1 MPWVA
6 AATLVVGA
14 YGASQQSKAGKQG
27 AAAQQAAADA
37 ATAEERRQFDI
48 NQANQAPWLQFGR
61 ESIDQLRQLNAGDY
75 SGFLSSPDYLAAR
88 DLGTQQLDYGATS
101 QGNLWGGGADA
112 DRIRLGQQLAT
123 QYLGNFRGALQSGAG
138 MGQSSANQ
146 LGAYGQN
153 YAQSVGQN
161 AMTGAQARAS
171 SYANTANAWGNFG
184 NQLVG
189 ALGQGGWGEGWNGG
203 RTTFV

>member
-1 MPWVA
+1 MAEIWLA
-6 AATLVVGA
+6 GATLAVGA
-14 YGASQQSKAGKQG
+14 YGASQQAKAGKQG

-37 ATAEERRQFDI
+37 ATAEQRRQFDI
-48 NQANQAPWLQFGR
+48 NQANQAPWLQFGQ
-61 ESIDQLRQLNAGDY
+61 ESLGQLRQLNAGDY
-75 SGFLSSPDYLAAR
+75 SGFYGSPDYLAAQEM
-88 DLGTQQLDYGATS
+88 GTQALDRGATA

-123 QYLGNFRGALQSGAG
+123 QYLGNFRNSLQSGAG

-189 ALGQGGWGEGWNGG
+189 MLGQYGGNN